1 MRIPQYEQRII
12 ADPARRTQI
21 NITEPKEFSDTAHL
35 NRMTKQG
42 LDTATE
48 FGEAYLEMKQQRD
61 KGIVNEFGNIYET
74 DKANKVAELR
84 SKYKGAN
91 STKMVD
97 EFSKWHNDYL
107 ATHLGLGHEAGKD
120 TLVLEN
126 DAQIEG
132 ARQLLANDL
141 PTSINSLSS
150 YAATELNEYAKNQF
164 DGRMF
169 LLQDKVSKERDENN
183 LGIYV
188 SSIKNGMADYYSG
201 QSSEYIAMQSQK
213 MIGSALATNVRNDLT
228 NNPVLAIQKINN
240 KVFTDNLSGDD
251 INTLSTDI
259 ISALKETD
267 SLKVAKARLDGKEI
281 STALTPDEL
290 SVVAPFLGKH
300 GGFEKYAAEVSHL
313 AENKKMSL
321 AIEQRNQENQAI
333 NSTNERVVKNMKL
346 LNSNIISAED
356 RVRLE
361 QDLNN
366 TLSALSSMGLGGQ
379 SLANV
384 YNNAY
389 LGVNERTYWQEQ
401 WNRYASKTSPI
412 TNPEERA
419 KAYQA
424 RDKLRD
430 INKRIKQEYG
440 IVTEIINRIKNN
452 EYSDFR
458 DLGIEQLHGY
468 NQFVV
473 LEALAENN
481 KYKRFEVEAGRD
493 GFKVD
498 KTCSDYFTKTSKT
511 KPEDNP
517 LYRRYKQEFKDAVLI
532 YKKNNGKYP
541 DDVALLQLSREA
553 YNSAQTGSKTY
564 IDIVD
569 IADDIPSIRED
580 VKKDNG
586 VISDNEVLQ
595 KVTLKMTAKDVF
607 GVLNVDEI
615 EEVANLIING
625 RLEQAERYMKG
636 IIDYGN

>member
-1 MRIPQYEQRII
+1 MRIPQYEQRIV

-21 NITEPKEFSDTAHL
+21 NITEPKEFSDTSHL

-42 LDTATE
+42 LNTATE

-169 LLQDKVSKERDENN
+169 LLQDKVSKERDANN
-183 LGIYV
+183 LGIYI

-201 QSSEYIAMQSQK
+201 QSSEYITMQSKK

-333 NSTNERVVKNMKL
+333 NSANERVIKSMKL

-356 RVRLE
+356 RVKLE

-384 YNNAY
+384 YKNAH
-389 LGVNERTYWQEQ
+389 LGFNERTYLQEQ
-401 WNRYASKTSPI
+401 WNRYASRTSPA

-419 KAYQA
+419 KAFQV
-424 RDKLRD
+424 RDKLRG
-430 INKRIKQEYG
+430 INKRIKQESG
-440 IVTEIINRIKNN
+440 LVADIIDKIENN
-452 EYSDFR
+452 EYSNFR

-473 LEALAENN
+473 LEALSENN
-481 KYKRFEVEAGRD
+481 KYKRFEVEAERE

-498 KTCSDYFTKTSKT
+498 KTCSDYFTKVSGTQ
-511 KPEDNP
+511 PEDNS
-517 LYRRYKQEFKDAVLI
+517 LYRRYKREFKDVVLI

-541 DDVALLQLSREA
+541 DDVALGQLSKEA
-553 YNSAQTGSKTY
+553 YSKASTGSKAY
-564 IDIVD
+564 MDIVD
-569 IADDIPSIRED
+569 IADNIPSIRKEI
-580 VKKDNG
+580 KKDND
-586 VISDNEVLQ
+586 VISNDDVLR
-595 KVTLKMTAKDVF
+595 KVLEKMNAKDVF
-607 GVLNVDEI
+607 EILEVDER

-636 IIDYGN
+636 IIDYEN

>member
-21 NITEPKEFSDTAHL
+21 NITEPKEFSDTSHL

-42 LDTATE
+42 LNTATE

-169 LLQDKVSKERDENN
+169 LLQDKVFKERDANN

-213 MIGSALATNVRNDLT
+213 MIGSALATNVRNDLA

-240 KVFTDNLSGDD
+240 KVFADNLSGDD

-259 ISALKETD
+259 ISAMKETD

-290 SVVAPFLGKH
+290 AVVAPFLEKH
-300 GGFEKYAAEVSHL
+300 GGFEKYATEVSHL

-333 NSTNERVVKNMKL
+333 NSANERVIKSMKL

-356 RVRLE
+356 RVKLE

-384 YNNAY
+384 YKNAH
-389 LGVNERTYWQEQ
+389 LGFNERTYLQEQ
-401 WNRYASKTSPI
+401 WNGYASRISSI

-419 KAYQA
+419 EAFQV
-424 RDKLRD
+424 RDKLRG
-430 INKRIKQEYG
+430 INKRIKQESG
-440 IVTEIINRIKNN
+440 LVADIIDKIENN
-452 EYSDFR
+452 EYSNFS

-473 LEALAENN
+473 LEALSENN
-481 KYKRFEVEAGRD
+481 KYKRFEVEAERE

-498 KTCSDYFTKTSKT
+498 KTCSDYFTKVSGTQ
-511 KPEDNP
+511 PEDNS
-517 LYRRYKQEFKDAVLI
+517 LYRRYKREFKDVVLI

-541 DDVALLQLSREA
+541 DDVALGQLSKDA
-553 YNSAQTGSKTY
+553 YSKASTGSKAY
-564 IDIVD
+564 MDIVD
-569 IADDIPSIRED
+569 IADNIPSIRKKI
-580 VKKDNG
+580 KKDND
-586 VISDNEVLQ
+586 VISNDDVLR
-595 KVTLKMTAKDVF
+595 KVLKDMDAKDVF
-607 GVLNVDEI
+607 EILEVDER